1 MIVLQICLNWNS
13 AFESSCCPSLMQFLW
28 TWIYGVF
35 SHSHMTSPSTLLVW
49 RNSFDVFYQ
58 FCCPNVMTIAL
69 ADLTVIIKNSQ
80 ISPTWFLFYQ
90 SDVPNFVTMTL
101 AEKGLCVLSK
111 SHGLAI
117 WHHQYLF
124 LLDVWHHQH
133 LFTCFNPHHLLHKC
147 LQKLTVLICHI
158 MQTVEVKNTNLR
170 FWIPGKVV
178 KKKNKLT
185 ETKTECRVPF
195 YLDSVFQEI

>member
-1 MIVLQICLNWNS
+1 MWSYCEELMIVLQICLNWNS

-69 ADLTVIIKNSQ
+69 ADLTVIIRNSQ

-101 AEKGLCVLSK
+101 AEKGLLRFVKITWSCNLTSPVPVS
-111 SHGLAI
+111 SRCMTSPAPV
-117 WHHQYLF
+117 YLF
-124 LLDVWHHQH
+124 Q
-133 LFTCFNPHHLLHKC
+133 PSS
-147 LQKLTVLICHI
+147 LII
-158 MQTVEVKNTNLR
+158 
-170 FWIPGKVV
+170 
-178 KKKNKLT
+178 
-185 ETKTECRVPF
+185 
-195 YLDSVFQEI
+195 